1 MEPVIIT
8 NNDPNEIDVKTT
20 YDEKAEVYRIYIMF
34 NKLKTLQSDS
44 KWKSI

>member
-20 YDEKAEVYRIYIMF
+20 YDEKAEV
-34 NKLKTLQSDS
+34 
-44 KWKSI
+44 